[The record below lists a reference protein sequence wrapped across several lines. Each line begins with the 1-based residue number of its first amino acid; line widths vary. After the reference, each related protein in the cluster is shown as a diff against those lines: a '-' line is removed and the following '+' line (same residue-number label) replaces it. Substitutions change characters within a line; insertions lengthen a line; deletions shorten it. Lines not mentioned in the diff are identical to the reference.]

1 MAVLVHQ
8 IRPSVAGSSAEVF
21 WTGAIPIEPLSLRN
35 AEAGAVGETCASV
48 SAPELRPV
56 GHCLGSEPMTGADD
70 RFGGDHLDPSAF
82 GVPRSRIHP
91 SPATGREEGRHPH
104 SDHRP

>member
-21 WTGAIPIEPLSLRN
+21 WTGAIPIEPLRLRN

-48 SAPELRPV
+48 SATNSPVWHGAAEGAPRP
-56 GHCLGSEPMTGADD
+56 GGECGSI
-70 RFGGDHLDPSAF
+70 
-82 GVPRSRIHP
+82 PRRA
-91 SPATGREEGRHPH
+91 PAH